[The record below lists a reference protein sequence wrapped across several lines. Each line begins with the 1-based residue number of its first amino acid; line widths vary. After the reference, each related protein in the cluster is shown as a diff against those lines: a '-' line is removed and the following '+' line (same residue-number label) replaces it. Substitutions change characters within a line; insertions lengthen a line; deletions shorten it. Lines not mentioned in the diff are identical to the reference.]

1 LTVNGKVLLRHVK
14 AGSSYQG
21 QNDLRVHFGL
31 GAARMA
37 ERLEIFW
44 PSGSVDNLENVE
56 ANQILTISEGRGV
69 TAKEP
74 FRKN

>member
-1 LTVNGKVLLRHVK
+1 L
-14 AGSSYQG
+14 GS
-21 QNDLRVHFGL
+21 
-31 GAARMA
+31 ARMA
-37 ERLEIFW
+37 ERLEILW
-44 PSGSVDNLENVE
+44 PSGSIDSLENVE